1 MSANL
6 FDAGDMQRLERE
18 ESLSEQ
24 RPRQSFVEDRSPE
37 EDIVIENEVPENPF
51 DIMLNGLIAA
61 LKERL

>member
-6 FDAGDMQRLERE
+6 FDAGDAQRFERE
-18 ESLSEQ
+18 RTLTEQ
-24 RPRQSFVEDRSPE
+24 SPRQSFVEDRSPE